1 MAPSKAGIKIPE
13 GLRVKSPKFCGCLKK
28 KKATELWK
36 QAVELYCCWI
46 NVQSFSSKLLEN
58 HQQNCVGLHHNLL
71 RLYHFHVSTCKYLLM
86 INNWRQQKRGLVGP
100 GWGSESLWPKFW
112 FCKLFLFKHG
122 DYSGFPW
129 NCSPDTSSY
138 QYIKIDIN
146 CVKAQ
151 YLDRAEKHL
160 HISWNFAGSCLKPW
174 QQ

>member
-1 MAPSKAGIKIPE
+1 MGAWRE
-13 GLRVKSPKFCGCLKK
+13 

-36 QAVELYCCWI
+36 QAVELYCYWI

-71 RLYHFHVSTCKYLLM
+71 QLYHFHVSTCKYLLM

-100 GWGSESLWPKFW
+100 EDQRLCGLNFDFVSYFYSNMEIILV
-112 FCKLFLFKHG
+112 FLEIVLLIQVVI
-122 DYSGFPW
+122 
-129 NCSPDTSSY
+129 N
-138 QYIKIDIN
+138 QYIKIDTN
-146 CVKAQ
+146 CVNAQ